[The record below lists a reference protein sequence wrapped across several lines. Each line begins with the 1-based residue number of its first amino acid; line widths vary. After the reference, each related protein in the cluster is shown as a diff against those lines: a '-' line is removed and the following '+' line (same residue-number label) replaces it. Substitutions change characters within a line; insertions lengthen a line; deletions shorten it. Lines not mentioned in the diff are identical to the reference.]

1 MIARTIV
8 TVEGETMTPWSDIPH
23 VLSILNSAPAMLVLL
38 ACAVIGLAIAYSA
51 WEQLADAELTDL
63 VAGGE
68 VNAYGVLV
76 RRHQRMIYHVA
87 RRMLHNHDDAD
98 DVAQE
103 AFIRAYRALDS
114 YDRSRQFSTWLCRIA
129 MNLAINLS
137 QKRRGHVT
145 ESLEETEET
154 IGFTPTSNLD
164 TAAGVRESELGEAV
178 SVAVTALPESMRS
191 VFVLRTFND
200 MSYDEIATTLD
211 IPRGTV
217 MSRLARAR
225 GHMHEA
231 LQLFT
236 DDT

>member
-1 MIARTIV
+1 MMI
-8 TVEGETMTPWSDIPH
+8 PWSDMPH
-23 VLSILNSAPAMLVLL
+23 VLRTLHSAPVILVLTV
-38 ACAVIGLAIAYSA
+38 CAVIGLAIAYSA

-68 VNAYGVLV
+68 VNAYEVLV

-103 AFIRAYRALDS
+103 AFIRAYGALDS
-114 YDRSRQFSTWLCRIA
+114 YDRSRRFSTWLCRIA

-137 QKRRGHVT
+137 QKQRGHAT
-145 ESLEETEET
+145 ESLDEAEET
-154 IGFTPTSNLD
+154 IGFTPVSNLD

-178 SVAVTALPESMRS
+178 SVAVMALPESMRG

-200 MSYDEIATTLD
+200 MSYEEIANTLD

-225 GHMHEA
+225 GHMREA
-231 LQLFT
+231 LQSFT